1 MGFSWIN
8 QLLHGLSVKNLS
20 RKCLRKC
27 HLTRYI
33 SLPLTLLFLCSVLS
47 GVSCDDLTM
56 PLGFEI
62 NASGRDNNRNWVS
75 QNGLFAFGFLE
86 IDGDD
91 DVDGYLVGVRYNLG
105 GKFGNSPV
113 WTVGSGLRVS
123 SNSTFGLAMD
133 GTLVLMDNPSKT
145 TMWSS
150 NTSNLGVKKAT
161 LLDNG
166 NFVLLGNKNEFLWE
180 SFGSPTNTL
189 LPGQSLRYPQ
199 NLRALSKNSISSYY
213 SLVISKSGEL
223 KLVWEHNVTYWR
235 SHFSAKVSRFGSKGV
250 LGLYDDNSKAV
261 WFITSKDYEDPSVVL
276 RHLRIDQDGNL
287 RIYSWDNASSAWKP
301 VWQAV
306 EDQCNVFGSCGL
318 YSVCGYNSSGPICDC
333 LYSDPLRTG
342 ISMADSEGP
351 GCRKMVDLGNCKM
364 HTSIWVM
371 QQTVLYGLYPS
382 HDVEMF
388 LSEMVCKEYCSNDTS
403 CIAATSTNDGSGRCT
418 IKRTA
423 FISGYKNP
431 YIQSVSFLK
440 VCLVPQAVATQGAI
454 PVNNEQIT
462 SSQNRSQKKLI
473 EPILLIVLLTVLVIS
488 SIQILMFSI
497 IYRKRKIRVRTR
509 IPFGK
514 DAQMNLHYSVLVR
527 LSFEEIKELTNDFTN
542 HIGTS
547 VFRGTLPNKRP
558 IAAKDLKDV
567 VVSEKEFRVTV
578 SMLSGTHHR
587 NLVSV
592 KGFCFE
598 QAKKFLLYEYVPNG
612 SLDKWLFDIVENSNN
627 SGRIWQQ
634 KVDIA
639 LGVARGLAYLHSECQ
654 KCITH
659 GNLKLENVL
668 LDENLV
674 PKLTDFG
681 LQDFHTKQM
690 ASSSE
695 SPSERDIYALGR
707 MFLQILT
714 CKRDVI
720 GESMEKL
727 IERVNR
733 EHKSDLDG
741 DSSERIER
749 MARISFW
756 CMQSRPFLRPSIG
769 EVVKVLE
776 GTLSVDRPP
785 SRLETSRHDVVIM
798 ETEILEA
805 ECL

>member
-1 MGFSWIN
+1 MGFSWLN

-20 RKCLRKC
+20 RKSLRKC

-33 SLPLTLLFLCSVLS
+33 SLPLTLLFLCSVFS
-47 GVSCDDLTM
+47 GVSCDSLTM

-62 NASGRDNNRNWVS
+62 NASGGDNNRNWVS
-75 QNGLFAFGFLE
+75 QNGRFAFGFLE

-113 WTVGSGLRVS
+113 WTVDGGLRVS

-133 GTLVLMDNPSKT
+133 GRLVLMDNPSKT

-180 SFGSPTNTL
+180 SFGSPTNAL

-235 SHFSAKVSRFGSKGV
+235 SHFSSKVARFDSKGV

-261 WFITSKDYEDPSVVL
+261 WFITSKDYEDPSVTL

-287 RIYSWDNASSAWKP
+287 RIYSWDNVSRAWKP

-318 YSVCGYNSSGPICDC
+318 YSVCGYNSSGPVCDC
-333 LYSDPLRTG
+333 LYPDPLRTG
-342 ISMADSEGP
+342 IGGADSGGP

-364 HTSIWVM
+364 RTSIWAM
-371 QQTVLYGLYPS
+371 KQTVLYGLYPS

-388 LSEMVCKEYCSNDTS
+388 LSEMVCKEYCLNDTS
-403 CIAATSTNDGSGRCT
+403 CIAATSTNDGSDRCT
-418 IKRTA
+418 IKRTP

-431 YIQSVSFLK
+431 YIHSVSFLK

-454 PVNNEQIT
+454 PVNSEPIT
-462 SSQNRSQKKLI
+462 LSQNRSNKKFFEAI
-473 EPILLIVLLTVLVIS
+473 VLIVLLTVLVIS
-488 SIQILMFSI
+488 SIQILTFSI
-497 IYRKRKIRVRTR
+497 IYRKRKITVRTR

-514 DAQMNLHYSVLVR
+514 DAQMNPHYSVLVR

-612 SLDKWLFDIVENSNN
+612 SLDKWLFDSVENSNN

-681 LQDFHTKQM
+681 LQDFHTKQT

-714 CKRDVI
+714 CKNDVI

-741 DSSERIER
+741 DSLERIER

-785 SRLETSRHDVVIM
+785 SRLATSRNDVVIL
-798 ETEILEA
+798 ETGILEA
-805 ECL
+805 EC